1 MVTTSVVKTKFLQIN
16 DKRFYF
22 PNGVLSLP
30 FGHPSLEQISEL
42 KAEKGQKI
50 EQYFWEGKEKLLE
63 MEEKA
68 LENTPRL
75 KLFDQILNIELK
87 IVNLNKKSD
96 FESLYPTK
104 GKKTIQDIVLSGER
118 MR

>member
-30 FGHPSLEQISEL
+30 FGHPSLEEISKL
-42 KAEKGQKI
+42 KAE
-50 EQYFWEGKEKLLE
+50 YFWEGKEKLLE

>member
-30 FGHPSLEQISEL
+30 FGHPSLEEISEL

-50 EQYFWEGKEKLLE
+50 EQYF
-63 MEEKA
+63 
-68 LENTPRL
+68 
-75 KLFDQILNIELK
+75 
-87 IVNLNKKSD
+87 
-96 FESLYPTK
+96 
-104 GKKTIQDIVLSGER
+104 
-118 MR
+118 